1 MKEKENQY
9 SHLGSYGVII
19 RDNKIL
25 LIKKNGGPY
34 DDKLDL
40 PGGTIDFGERP
51 SEAVVRE
58 LAEEVGIKVTD
69 FDLLSVDSV
78 SFPWKYKTTNID
90 VHHICI
96 FYEIKKYDG
105 EIVNNMNITEKNNDS
120 KGAKFYDIDK
130 LSEKSLSRITLLL
143 LETMRYKINKK
154 IK

>member
-25 LIKKNGGPY
+25 LINKKGGPY
-34 DDKLDL
+34 DGKLDL

-51 SEAVVRE
+51 SETVVRE

-69 FDLLSVDSV
+69 FDLIGVDSV
-78 SFPWKYKTTNID
+78 CFPWNYKNMTMD

-120 KGAKFYDIDK
+120 KGAMFYDIDK
-130 LSEKSLSRITLLL
+130 LSKESLSRIAQLL
-143 LETMRYKINKK
+143 LETMGYTINK
-154 IK
+154 